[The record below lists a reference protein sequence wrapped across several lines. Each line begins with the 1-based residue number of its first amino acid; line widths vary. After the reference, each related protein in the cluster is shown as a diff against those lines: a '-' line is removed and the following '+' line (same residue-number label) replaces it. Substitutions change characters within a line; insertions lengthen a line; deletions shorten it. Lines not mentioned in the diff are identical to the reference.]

1 MIIKIRERFLNK
13 RNHNGKEH
21 GSDLVVTLFMIP
33 FFIALLFA
41 IVDVSSYFQTK
52 TQVQNIT
59 RDGARLV
66 ALMGGS
72 SSEIPLNK
80 EKFGGSGKSVT
91 TYVQGRLVDSGG
103 KCTISACTEAPKV
116 TCGPTRANQ
125 LNQDAFCTVVYHYSG
140 VGGGIVAW
148 LGFDAITNNVITSTE
163 TFKVETAW

>member
-1 MIIKIRERFLNK
+1 MIMKIRERFVTK
-13 RNHNGKEH
+13 RSHNDKER
-21 GSDLVVTLFMIP
+21 GSDLVVTLFMLP

-72 SSEIPLNK
+72 SDTIPLNR
-80 EKFGGSGKSVT
+80 EKFGGNGVSVT
-91 TYVQGRLVDSGG
+91 KYVSSRLVDSSGQ
-103 KCTISACTEAPKV
+103 CRISGCNSAPTV
-116 TCGPTRANQ
+116 TCGPTKATN
-125 LNQDAFCTVVYHYSG
+125 LTQDAYCRVTYNYRG

-148 LGFDAITNNVITSTE
+148 LGFDNVTNNQIRTE
-163 TFKVETAW
+163 EIFKVETSW

>member
-1 MIIKIRERFLNK
+1 MIMKIRERLMAK
-13 RNHNGKEH
+13 RNHSEKEH

-72 SSEIPLNK
+72 SNEIPLNK

-91 TYVQGRLVDSGG
+91 KYVSERLVNSSGQ
-103 KCTISACTEAPKV
+103 CIISGCNAPPTV
-116 TCGPTRANQ
+116 TCGPTRASV
-125 LNQDAFCTVVYHYSG
+125 LTQDAYCRVVYNYRG

-148 LGFDAITNNVITSTE
+148 LGFDSITNNQIKTE
-163 TFKVETAW
+163 EIFKVETSW